1 MLLGRLALKLKM
13 ITKDQLKNALNIY
26 LKKKQENPKIRM
38 GEIFLEEGMLTA
50 KELKRI
56 LNTQK
61 LINLRESSR
70 RLGDIALANGFL
82 DKERLKKALEI
93 QAERYKT
100 LGHSQVIGEIL
111 LEKEWLNQEQLDSLL
126 QAQSRLTENDAA
138 ESAETKKDSPPFTI
152 TIAADRLSAYLH
164 SDASLNGEEA
174 MAALLKLVKSQ
185 KIKFGLRP
193 QQEIAERLAGG
204 VSPENGWLLAEGVAM
219 QPGEDGSI
227 EYLFDINPLKT
238 GRKNESGDIDFR
250 DRGEIPQVSENDLL
264 AIRSLAKPGE
274 NGTDIFG
281 KVIKA
286 PKVNERKLA
295 KGKGVKRSD
304 DQLQALATLSGTP
317 FLSKAG
323 SISVLPILNVKGN
336 IGYESGHIDFN
347 GDIQVSGGVD
357 DGFQVK
363 GGKLTAKKLGAAT
376 IDIKGD
382 IVIFGGI
389 VGANIRGGGSLKAR
403 FIHQSTISV
412 AGELQV
418 EKEIFQSNID
428 VGEGVQADR
437 CDLHSTTLSTCGDI
451 TITDIGSEA
460 GLGSTLKVGL
470 CHQRDQEIERCDTIR
485 EEFEREIESCK
496 QQIDNLHQ
504 ESEDINLYIGKLAQ
518 IQDRSQQEISQL
530 RPMLSSLTAGSPEV
544 TKIHASI
551 AKLEY
556 LIKDAEKRLEAL
568 FIQQDA
574 LPDREKE
581 QRKAI
586 AELQQEIET
595 IADEKAQLLILKQQK
610 HPQPT
615 LYVHGTIYSGNLLEF
630 KHEKLRVDHRSQHIS
645 LFETRERDHKGR
657 YSWKVTS
664 KPI

>member
-219 QPGEDGSI
+219 QPGGKHSDPS
-227 EYLFDINPLKT
+227 
-238 GRKNESGDIDFR
+238 
-250 DRGEIPQVSENDLL
+250 VS
-264 AIRSLAKPGE
+264 
-274 NGTDIFG
+274 
-281 KVIKA
+281 
-286 PKVNERKLA
+286 VN
-295 KGKGVKRSD
+295 
-304 DQLQALATLSGTP
+304 
-317 FLSKAG
+317 
-323 SISVLPILNVKGN
+323 
-336 IGYESGHIDFN
+336 
-347 GDIQVSGGVD
+347 
-357 DGFQVK
+357 
-363 GGKLTAKKLGAAT
+363 
-376 IDIKGD
+376 
-382 IVIFGGI
+382 
-389 VGANIRGGGSLKAR
+389 
-403 FIHQSTISV
+403 
-412 AGELQV
+412 
-418 EKEIFQSNID
+418 
-428 VGEGVQADR
+428 
-437 CDLHSTTLSTCGDI
+437 
-451 TITDIGSEA
+451 
-460 GLGSTLKVGL
+460 
-470 CHQRDQEIERCDTIR
+470 
-485 EEFEREIESCK
+485 
-496 QQIDNLHQ
+496 
-504 ESEDINLYIGKLAQ
+504 
-518 IQDRSQQEISQL
+518 
-530 RPMLSSLTAGSPEV
+530 
-544 TKIHASI
+544 
-551 AKLEY
+551 
-556 LIKDAEKRLEAL
+556 
-568 FIQQDA
+568 
-574 LPDREKE
+574 
-581 QRKAI
+581 
-586 AELQQEIET
+586 
-595 IADEKAQLLILKQQK
+595 
-610 HPQPT
+610 
-615 LYVHGTIYSGNLLEF
+615 
-630 KHEKLRVDHRSQHIS
+630 
-645 LFETRERDHKGR
+645 
-657 YSWKVTS
+657 
-664 KPI
+664 